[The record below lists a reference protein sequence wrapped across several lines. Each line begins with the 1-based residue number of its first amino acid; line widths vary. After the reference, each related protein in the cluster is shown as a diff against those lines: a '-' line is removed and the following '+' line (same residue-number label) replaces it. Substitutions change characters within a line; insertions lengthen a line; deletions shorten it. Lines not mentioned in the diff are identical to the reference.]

1 MPTEKALTYVKD
13 KITTHKVVVF
23 SKTYCPYCIK
33 AKKAL
38 ATILK
43 PDQMEV
49 IELDNLPADTD
60 GSTIIHLQDALGEL
74 TGGRTVPRVFIG
86 GKFIG
91 GGDDTAAKAQSGE
104 LAQLLQGVGLP

>member
-1 MPTEKALTYVKD
+1 MAATPHAKEYVQK

-38 ATILK
+38 GTILK

-49 IELDNLPADTD
+49 IELDQIS
-60 GSTIIHLQDALGEL
+60 GSPTCIQIQDALNEA
-74 TGGRTVPRVFIG
+74 TGGRSVPRVFIG
-86 GKFIG
+86 GNFIG
-91 GGDDTAAKAQSGE
+91 GGDDTAAKQANGE
-104 LAQLLQGVGLP
+104 LAQLLQAVGLP